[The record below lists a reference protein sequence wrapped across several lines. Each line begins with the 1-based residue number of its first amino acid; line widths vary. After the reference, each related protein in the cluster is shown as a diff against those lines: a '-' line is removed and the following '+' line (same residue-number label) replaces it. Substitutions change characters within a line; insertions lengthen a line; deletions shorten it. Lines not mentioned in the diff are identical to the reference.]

1 VPAIFVVWFL
11 DRGSEAVALDIF
23 NANGGGIAAI
33 VGKGLSKD
41 NRVVVAV
48 LKFNGLAVVV

>member
-1 VPAIFVVWFL
+1 MPAIFVVWFL

-33 VGKGLSKD
+33 VGKS
-41 NRVVVAV
+41 
-48 LKFNGLAVVV
+48 